1 MFLPM
6 ELPKHYGLYKVFF
19 VLTRHIVALIRGQ
32 KQCADIVSLESCFL
46 NTLTKA
52 FVLESTIRI

>member
-19 VLTRHIVALIRGQ
+19 LLTRHIVALIRRQ
-32 KQCADIVSLESCFL
+32 KQYADLVS
-46 NTLTKA
+46 
-52 FVLESTIRI
+52 